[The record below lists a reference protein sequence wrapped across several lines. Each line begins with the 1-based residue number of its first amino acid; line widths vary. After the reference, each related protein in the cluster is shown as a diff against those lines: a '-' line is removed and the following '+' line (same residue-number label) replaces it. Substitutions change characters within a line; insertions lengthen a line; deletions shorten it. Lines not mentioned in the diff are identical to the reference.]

1 MSDEYRV
8 VDGIT
13 YYYSSLI
20 TTHHSL
26 LITHHSSL
34 ILKLLAQP
42 LIHYFGIRFA
52 FGSLHHLA
60 HEKPEQCFLARA
72 ILLELI
78 RIGGNYFINDAVDF
92 AGVADLNQT
101 ALFDDRR
108 GRLARRKHFDQNVFS
123 LFAAD
128 FSFVDQAYQ
137 RT

>member
-1 MSDEYRV
+1 MSIEYNNV
-8 VDGIT
+8 MSID
-13 YYYSSLI
+13 Y
-20 TTHHSL
+20 SL

-34 ILKLLAQP
+34 LLQLLAQP

-52 FGSLHHLA
+52 FGSLHYLPD
-60 HEKPEQCFLARA
+60 EKPEQCFLAGA

-78 RIGGNYFINDAVDF
+78 RTGGNHFINDVVDF

-108 GRLARRKHFDQNVFS
+108 GRLARRKPFDQDLFS

-128 FSFVDQAYQ
+128 FSFVRQA
-137 RT
+137 